1 MFSVQIMTIFTA
13 KIQDKMSLLT
23 NIGIVPFDLN
33 VLSSVYPETKH
44 IVEKA
49 RRLESD
55 GKIIRLKKGMYVVS
69 PEETGKALN
78 RNLIA
83 NHIYGPSYV
92 SLQTALRH
100 YGLIPERVH
109 LIQSLTTKHS
119 RSFETPVGN
128 FDYKCCSKEYFPIGV
143 RLEND
148 NDITYLIATPEKA
161 LCDLINYSKGAN
173 LRFMKDVAQYLE
185 EDIRFDM
192 DTLSE
197 FDMDI
202 LKNCA
207 IYSRKSQNINT
218 LIKYIKHERYI

>member
-1 MFSVQIMTIFTA
+1 
-13 KIQDKMSLLT
+13 MSPLT
-23 NIGIVPFDLN
+23 DIGIVPFDLN

-55 GKIIRLKKGMYVVS
+55 GKIIRLKKGMYVLS
-69 PEETGKALN
+69 PVETGKVLN

-92 SLQTALRH
+92 SLQTALRR
-100 YGLIPERVH
+100 YGLIPEQVH

-161 LCDLINYSKGAN
+161 LCDLINYSKGVN
-173 LRFMKDVAQYLE
+173 LRFIKDVVQYLE

-192 DTLSE
+192 DAISE

-202 LKNCA
+202 LENCA
-207 IYSRKSQNINT
+207 IYSRKGQYINT
-218 LIKYIKHERYI
+218 LIKYIKHEQYI

>member
-1 MFSVQIMTIFTA
+1 
-13 KIQDKMSLLT
+13 MSPLT

-69 PEETGKALN
+69 PEETGKVLN

-92 SLQTALRH
+92 SVQTALRH

-119 RSFETPVGN
+119 RCFETPVGN
-128 FDYKCCSKEYFPIGV
+128 FDYKCCNNEYFPIGV

-161 LCDLINYSKGAN
+161 LCDLINYSKGVN
-173 LRFMKDVAQYLE
+173 LRFMKDIALYLE

-192 DTLSE
+192 DALSE

-202 LKNCA
+202 LENCA

-218 LIKYIKHERYI
+218 LIKYMKHERYI

>member
-1 MFSVQIMTIFTA
+1 
-13 KIQDKMSLLT
+13 MSPLT

-69 PEETGKALN
+69 PEETGKVLN

-119 RSFETPVGN
+119 RCFETLVGN
-128 FDYKCCSKEYFPIGV
+128 FDYKCCNKEYFPIGV

-161 LCDLINYSKGAN
+161 LCDLINYSKGVN
-173 LRFMKDVAQYLE
+173 LRFMKDIALYLE

-192 DTLSE
+192 DALSE

-202 LKNCA
+202 LENCA

-218 LIKYIKHERYI
+218 LIKYMKHERYI